1 MCLLCNCKTF
11 WKYGGTTIFK
21 YSFTIFIYQINYQAQ
36 FNWNYHCYLLRASHI
51 LAFIDTS
58 YHPILTATLLQ
69 LGTKVNCLTHS
80 FIHSSYFKM
89 FELLICARP
98 FSAWIPALMELRIQR
113 RRQLINDHS
122 IICMFAAEKV
132 RRRTR
137 EVWPSQRVRKK
148 VSWEKDN
155 RDLKDK

>member
-113 RRQLINDHS
+113 RRQLINDRS
-122 IICMFAAEKV
+122 FYYQLIIIELLYIMLLICSNYLTKV
-132 RRRTR
+132 IFPRRLQMDG
-137 EVWPSQRVRKK
+137 WIS
-148 VSWEKDN
+148 S
-155 RDLKDK
+155 